1 MLTVVVVIS
10 LIGLVDFVY
19 GATDGAMQERFSE
32 VYAQRVWE
40 RRGGKFNGNGSGP
53 GSDQAR
59 TVEVRECLLSIIKRF
74 NISSMLDAACG
85 SFNWQPLFL
94 GEVEQQRPNFRYHGV
109 DIVPSVVESNA
120 RRWNAAKTNW
130 RFDVADMSTASS
142 PWSEA
147 YDLILVRD
155 VLFHLTYDKIM
166 CALNNFSRSKSRL
179 LFTTTFPSVDNF
191 NRPVSHRVQPIRG
204 RQLNEGGYRS
214 VNLQGAPLLLP
225 EPLELCS
232 ETVGKRAI
240 GLWRLPLS
248 QYKFDANDRPLIC

>member
-1 MLTVVVVIS
+1 MLGIMVVLS

-59 TVEVRECLLSIIKRF
+59 TVEVRECLLSIIQRF

-85 SFNWQPLFL
+85 SFNWQPQFL

-130 RFDVADMSTASS
+130 R
-142 PWSEA
+142 
-147 YDLILVRD
+147 LIACTVRIN
-155 VLFHLTYDKIM
+155 T
-166 CALNNFSRSKSRL
+166 
-179 LFTTTFPSVDNF
+179 
-191 NRPVSHRVQPIRG
+191 
-204 RQLNEGGYRS
+204 E
-214 VNLQGAPLLLP
+214 
-225 EPLELCS
+225 
-232 ETVGKRAI
+232 
-240 GLWRLPLS
+240 
-248 QYKFDANDRPLIC
+248 